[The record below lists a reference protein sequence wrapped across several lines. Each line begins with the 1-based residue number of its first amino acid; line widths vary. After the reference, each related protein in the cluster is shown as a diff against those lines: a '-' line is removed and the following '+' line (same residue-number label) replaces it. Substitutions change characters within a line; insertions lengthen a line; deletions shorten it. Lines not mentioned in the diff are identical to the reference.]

1 MLPETPR
8 VSYRYAPGDNG
19 YCIVPPLVSDE
30 RRRQLRSLIADIV
43 EYAEQRLEDPSEA
56 YYLLHHND
64 QGVLYNLYQRRPTDL
79 LSH

>member
-30 RRRQLRSLIADIV
+30 RRRQLRSLIAGIV
-43 EYAEQRLEDPSEA
+43 
-56 YYLLHHND
+56 
-64 QGVLYNLYQRRPTDL
+64 
-79 LSH
+79 